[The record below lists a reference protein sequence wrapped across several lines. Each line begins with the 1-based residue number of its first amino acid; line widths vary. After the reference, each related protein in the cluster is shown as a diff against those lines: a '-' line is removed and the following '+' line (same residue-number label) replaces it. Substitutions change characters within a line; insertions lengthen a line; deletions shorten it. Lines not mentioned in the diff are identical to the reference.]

1 MREIDEVRITLLR
14 LFRGA
19 VRLPEEI
26 IDEMLK
32 AFLHTQDAAIK
43 VQAYGRGLLQR
54 FRSHRLITKDFNRQA
69 SREYQE
75 YLTAWQGFNNPAGYL
90 DDMRHPFL
98 HGYRFARD
106 HEIDISQDM
115 EGISAKWHTRAHRES
130 RKALAYR
137 IRRAHRVVGRADQ
150 EHSCWIQ
157 NRNILASLPGG
168 EVVYYRLATTLI
180 QHLGGLWA
188 HNNLLST

>member
-1 MREIDEVRITLLR
+1 MAQSKTAGHITYSAVRGIKILKYILLR

-54 FRSHRLITKDFNRQA
+54 FRYHRLITKDFNRQA

-75 YLTAWQGFNNPAGYL
+75 WLKYRLPYTVLEMQEAPIGFSE
-90 DDMRHPFL
+90 H
-98 HGYRFARD
+98 HG
-106 HEIDISQDM
+106 DITEDFD
-115 EGISAKWHTRAHRES
+115 GINAIFETRAHRS
-130 RKALAYR
+130 TRKRGEHGTISPLLRGRFTRFLEARLHW
-137 IRRAHRVVGRADQ
+137 RAHRGA
-150 EHSCWIQ
+150 HG
-157 NRNILASLPGG
+157 ATSL
-168 EVVYYRLATTLI
+168 
-180 QHLGGLWA
+180 W
-188 HNNLLST
+188 

>member
-1 MREIDEVRITLLR
+1 MAQSKTAGHITYSAVRGIKILKYILLR

-106 HEIDISQDM
+106 HELDISQDYD
-115 EGISAKWHTRAHRES
+115 GIRAIFETRAHRMTRKRGQHGTISPWLAGRFTRFVKS
-130 RKALAYR
+130 RLYW
-137 IRRAHRVVGRADQ
+137 RAHR
-150 EHSCWIQ
+150 S
-157 NRNILASLPGG
+157 
-168 EVVYYRLATTLI
+168 RL
-180 QHLGGLWA
+180 GVK
-188 HNNLLST
+188 LLDFGAG

>member
-75 YLTAWQGFNNPAGYL
+75 YRRISGTGSSNHAYEGYKIDL
-90 DDMRHPFL
+90 RDIRHPFL
-98 HGYRFARD
+98 HGWRFARN
-106 HEIDISQDM
+106 HEHDI
-115 EGISAKWHTRAHRES
+115 THRE
-130 RKALAYR
+130 
-137 IRRAHRVVGRADQ
+137 
-150 EHSCWIQ
+150 CWVK
-157 NRNILASLPGG
+157 G
-168 EVVYYRLATTLI
+168 
-180 QHLGGLWA
+180 
-188 HNNLLST
+188 

>member
-19 VRLPEEI
+19 VRLPDEI

-32 AFLHTQDAAIK
+32 AFLHTRDAAIK

-69 SREYQE
+69 SREYQK
-75 YLTAWQGFNNPAGYL
+75 YLTASGTGSSYHAYEGYHINL

-106 HEIDISQDM
+106 HELDISQDYD
-115 EGISAKWHTRAHRES
+115 GIRAIFETRAHRMTRKRGEHGTISPWLAGRFTRFVKS
-130 RKALAYR
+130 RLYW
-137 IRRAHRVVGRADQ
+137 RAHR
-150 EHSCWIQ
+150 S
-157 NRNILASLPGG
+157 
-168 EVVYYRLATTLI
+168 RL
-180 QHLGGLWA
+180 GVK
-188 HNNLLST
+188 LLDFGAG

>member
-19 VRLPEEI
+19 VRLPDEI

-32 AFLHTQDAAIK
+32 AFLHTRDAAIK

-54 FRSHRLITKDFNRQA
+54 FRYHRLITKDFNRQA

-75 YLTAWQGFNNPAGYL
+75 WLKYRLPYTVLEMQEAPIGFSE
-90 DDMRHPFL
+90 H
-98 HGYRFARD
+98 HG
-106 HEIDISQDM
+106 DITEDFD
-115 EGISAKWHTRAHRES
+115 GISAKWYTRAHRES

-168 EVVYYRLATTLI
+168 EVVYYRLATALI